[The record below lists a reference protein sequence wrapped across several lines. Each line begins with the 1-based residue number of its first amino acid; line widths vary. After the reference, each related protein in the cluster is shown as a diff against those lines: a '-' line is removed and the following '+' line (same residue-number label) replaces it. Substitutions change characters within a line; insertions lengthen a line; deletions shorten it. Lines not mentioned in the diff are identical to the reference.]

1 MVAFCSEMRYNS
13 LSANR
18 DRKGR
23 AMGRNASARS
33 VQILCIGRADPNYDK
48 VWQGFQQDGILVAFA
63 TTQTMGLQMARDL
76 RPNIVVVN
84 TANSHFSGVYLCK
97 ILGRRLPGAQ
107 RVAIT
112 ERGEGEG
119 IVCEQRLVRP
129 FTTRKLRDTLWKM
142 IETTVPHKLNVGP
155 VELDQ
160 VSRLVSSPQGRHH
173 LTPKQCDLLAM
184 FMQRPNQVIS
194 RRELMEQIW
203 KTGYLGD
210 TRTLDVHVRW
220 LREKIELDP
229 DHPVVLVTKRG
240 IGYVLV
246 APWRDISSE
255 ESSDSPD

>member
-1 MVAFCSEMRYNS
+1 
-13 LSANR
+13 
-18 DRKGR
+18 
-23 AMGRNASARS
+23 MGRNASAKS

-48 VWQGFQQDGILVAFA
+48 VWQGFQQDGISVAFA

-97 ILGRRLPGAQ
+97 VIGRRLPGAQ

-112 ERGEGEG
+112 ERGEGEK

-129 FTTRKLRDTLWKM
+129 FTVRKLRDTLWKM
-142 IETTVPHKLNVGP
+142 IETAVPHRLNAGL

-160 VSRLVSSPQGRHH
+160 VSRLVVGPHGSHH

-203 KTGYLGD
+203 HTGYLGD
-210 TRTLDVHVRW
+210 TRTLDVHIRW

-229 DHPVVLVTKRG
+229 DHPALLVTKRG

-246 APWRDISSE
+246 ASPRDLATGEASE
-255 ESSDSPD
+255 SPDQDQYP